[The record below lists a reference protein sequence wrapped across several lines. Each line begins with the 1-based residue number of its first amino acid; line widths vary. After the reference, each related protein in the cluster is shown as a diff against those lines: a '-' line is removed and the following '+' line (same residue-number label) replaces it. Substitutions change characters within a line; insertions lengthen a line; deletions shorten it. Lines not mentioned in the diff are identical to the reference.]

1 MSPAANNEYTVG
13 WICALSLEMA
23 ASRGMLDENHGKPL
37 EQHPNDKNSYHLGN
51 IGRHNIVIACLP
63 GGIYGTTSAAIVAEH
78 MLLSFPSVRFGL
90 MVGIG
95 GGIPSKAHD
104 IRLGDVVVS
113 KPDRTFG
120 GVFLHDFGKIV
131 GDGKLERTGSLN
143 KSPSVL
149 LNALSSLEAE
159 YELHGGGKIPDYLA
173 DMFQRY
179 TAAKFK
185 ADYSYQGAENDQL
198 YDADYD
204 HVGDGD
210 TCQSCNPAKVVA
222 RSTRE
227 NDIPVV
233 HAGTIASGD
242 KVIKSAK
249 IRDTI
254 GQEYGALCFEMEAAG
269 LMDNFPCIVIRGIC
283 DYSDSHKNKSWQ
295 RYAAATAAA
304 YAKEILGEIT
314 PQAVKTTPTV
324 AEVLRG

>member
-1 MSPAANNEYTVG
+1 
-13 WICALSLEMA
+13 
-23 ASRGMLDENHGKPL
+23 
-37 EQHPNDKNSYHLGN
+37 
-51 IGRHNIVIACLP
+51 
-63 GGIYGTTSAAIVAEH
+63 
-78 MLLSFPSVRFGL
+78 
-90 MVGIG
+90 
-95 GGIPSKAHD
+95 
-104 IRLGDVVVS
+104 
-113 KPDRTFG
+113 
-120 GVFLHDFGKIV
+120 
-131 GDGKLERTGSLN
+131 
-143 KSPSVL
+143 
-149 LNALSSLEAE
+149 
-159 YELHGGGKIPDYLA
+159 
-173 DMFQRY
+173 MFQRY